1 MELSQRIDLYVLQQF
16 MLQYLPVWLGMVMI
30 LSSFEQL
37 RLTPLLEND
46 FITQL

>member
-1 MELSQRIDLYVLQQF
+1 
-16 MLQYLPVWLGMVMI
+16 MV
-30 LSSFEQL
+30 LSSFEDSNGIQQL